1 MPKTNSPIK
10 VAFAFFSI
18 YIIWG
23 TTYLAITFGLK
34 GFPPFILS
42 ACRFFTAGLIVF
54 IFCTI
59 KGEKLPAKN
68 IITVCI
74 ISGCLM
80 LIGGSGIVSW
90 CEKYVSSG
98 HAATIMATTPFLFI
112 VLDKKRWA
120 SYFNNKLVI
129 AGLVTGFLGLVLF
142 VRSAAPT
149 VTSAADDTMLL
160 ITNIVLL
167 LSAVLWVVGSL
178 YAKKKLVSSDS
189 NMMTTSLQLIAAGFG
204 CAVVAA
210 FTSEF
215 KEFSMSTI
223 PVSAWGGLLY
233 LIIFGSVIAYLAF
246 TWLLSIRPPAI
257 VSTHTYINPV
267 VAVLLGWVIA
277 GEKLTH
283 MQIVG
288 LIIILAGMLLTN
300 LPKYIA
306 TKTGS

>member
-18 YIIWG
+18 YIVWG
-23 TTYLAITFGLK
+23 TTYLAVIFGLK

-42 ACRFFTAGLIVF
+42 ALRFFNAGLIVF
-54 IFCTI
+54 IFCVI
-59 KGEKLPAKN
+59 KREKLPAKS
-68 IITVCI
+68 IISVCI

-80 LIGGSGIVSW
+80 LIGGSGIIAW

-112 VLDKKRWA
+112 LLDRKRWA
-120 SYFNNKLVI
+120 SYFKNKLVI
-129 AGLVTGFLGLVLF
+129 AGLVIGFLGLVLF

-149 VTSAADDTMLL
+149 VTTAADDTMLL

-167 LSAVLWVVGSL
+167 LSAVSWVLGSL
-178 YAKKKLVSSDS
+178 YAKRKLVSSDS
-189 NMMTTSLQLIAAGFG
+189 NMMTTSLQLIAAGVG
-204 CAVVAA
+204 CTVVAA

-215 KEFSMSTI
+215 KEFSISTI

-246 TWLLSIRPPAI
+246 TWLLSIRPPAV

-267 VAVLLGWVIA
+267 VAVLLGWIIA
-277 GEKLTH
+277 DEKLTH

-288 LIIILAGMLLTN
+288 LVIILAGMLLVN
-300 LPKYIA
+300 LPKYIT
-306 TKTGS
+306 TKAGS

>member
-23 TTYLAITFGLK
+23 TTYLAVIFGLK

-42 ACRFFTAGLIVF
+42 AFRFFTAGLIVF
-54 IFCTI
+54 IFCII
-59 KGEKLPAKN
+59 KREKLPTKK
-68 IITVCI
+68 IINVCI

-80 LIGGSGIVSW
+80 LIGGSGIIAW

-112 VLDKKRWA
+112 LLDKKRWA
-120 SYFNNKLVI
+120 SYFKNKLVI
-129 AGLVTGFLGLVLF
+129 AGLVIGFLGLVLF

-149 VTSAADDTMLL
+149 VTTTADDSMFL

-178 YAKKKLVSSDS
+178 YAKNRLVSADS
-189 NMMTTSLQLIAAGFG
+189 NMMTTSLQLIAAGVG
-204 CAVVAA
+204 SAVVAA

-215 KEFSMSTI
+215 KEFSMVTI
-223 PVSAWGGLLY
+223 PAFAWSGLLY

-267 VAVLLGWVIA
+267 VAVLLGWMIA
-277 GEKLTH
+277 GEKLTPF
-283 MQIVG
+283 QIVG
-288 LIIILAGMLLTN
+288 LVIILAGMLLIN
-300 LPKYIA
+300 LPKYIT
-306 TKTGS
+306 TKADS